1 MNIFNDSNKYSL
13 EMATFW
19 GEVKINVVLILES
32 RGVVCVSLGVEGRD
46 GT

>member
-19 GEVKINVVLILES
+19 GESGFWKIVVSFVYLL
-32 RGVVCVSLGVEGRD
+32 V
-46 GT
+46 